1 MRRLL
6 GLFACLALL
15 CLVPIRAR
23 GEDMGLTLGAMES
36 SPFLTS
42 FRQSQELGQDF
53 ACLYRLRWADTSVL
67 AYRAF
72 PRAEASSGQYLPGNP
87 ESSTEVAGK
96 LRGVMLG
103 GYPAKPV
110 SQLQSQANAWLASRG
125 REPVEELQSGEAMLA
140 TQLALW
146 RLLGACESRETYSG
160 WKDFSASGWASLR
173 KQAETGET
181 LFQKETAHTKT
192 NVEGLTAY
200 LESLP
205 AVAPAKPLVWGLQN
219 GEYASRQE
227 GDGTWTVEV
236 RLSLQG
242 TVEQGDSLTLHAQCG
257 SDTQEQSVER
267 AGVYT
272 VSFSG
277 LETPAGVTV
286 TLSGTQRGEGVYS
299 FRSGETELLGFVQ
312 GSLPV
317 WSQAELTPDRI
328 LRLKKTTPEEQGSQ
342 PLANIQFN
350 LYLAATREQ
359 LERREVRL
367 SPTPTAAE
375 VAACQSYESLKAI
388 LSTDETGV
396 ASYNF
401 TAGGD
406 PDGVYLV
413 VEQYSAATTGPVD
426 PFYITVPGEDSY
438 SLDIPLENQ
447 METLSRF
454 TLETTDGAS
463 SYALGQHHQWR
474 MTAALPAGLG
484 SARGFS
490 LTQSFPDAL
499 SWEPDSLL
507 VELYPEEGEPLGLL
521 EGAHYTVTKSEGTL
535 TLSLTPAGM
544 AYSAA
549 RGEGGSLSVSYL
561 AALTSKA
568 APGASVPSFARLEYE
583 NSAGIR
589 FSKTA
594 RGPSL
599 TLGNLHLTKQ
609 TNSGRPVSG
618 AVYRLARPAKPED
631 ASVSYL
637 KVDGNSI
644 PVVYVAFRKEQTYTG
659 EPVTQVTTG
668 EDGESWFSGLAYG
681 TYYLV
686 ESRSAPGYRTEEP
699 IAVTLDA
706 GKVEVTACARFLLP
720 NTGSAGALAL
730 SCLGT
735 VATVAACWLL
745 LWDKR
750 EKQRV

>member
-1 MRRLL
+1 MRRLF

-15 CLVPIRAR
+15 FLVPIRGS
-23 GEDMGLTLGAMES
+23 GENFGLTLGAVES

-42 FRQSQELGQDF
+42 YRQSQELGQDF
-53 ACLYRLRWADTSVL
+53 ACLYCLRWEDTSVL
-67 AYRAF
+67 AYRAA
-72 PRAEASSGQYLPGNP
+72 PGAEAASGQYLPGNP

-96 LRGVMLG
+96 LRGILLG

-110 SQLQSQANAWLASRG
+110 SQLEAQANSWLVSRG

-146 RLLGACESRETYSG
+146 KLLGACQSRDIYSG

-181 LFQKETAHTKT
+181 LLQKETAHTKA

-205 AVAPAKPLVWGLQN
+205 AVTQSKPLVWGLQN
-219 GEYASRQE
+219 GEYCSNRQE
-227 GDGTWTVEV
+227 DGTWTVEA

-242 TVEQGDSLTLHAQCG
+242 RVEQGDSLTLHAQCG
-257 SDTQEQSVER
+257 SLTQEQPVER
-267 AGVYT
+267 AGAYT
-272 VSFSG
+272 FSFSG

-286 TLSGTQRGEGVYS
+286 TLSGTQRGDGVYG
-299 FRSGETELLGFVQ
+299 FHNGKTLLFGYAR

-328 LRLKKTTPEEQGSQ
+328 LRLKKTTPEEEGSQ

-388 LSTDETGV
+388 LSTDEAGV

-426 PFYITVPGEDSY
+426 PFYITVPGEDSF
-438 SLDIPLENQ
+438 SLDIHLENRV
-447 METLSRF
+447 ETLSRF
-454 TLETTDGAS
+454 TLETTDGAC
-463 SYALGQHHQWR
+463 SYALGQSHQWR

-490 LTQSFPDAL
+490 LAQSFPDAL
-499 SWEPDSLL
+499 SWEPDSLV
-507 VELYPEEGEPLGLL
+507 VELCPGEGEPLGLL
-521 EGAHYTVTKSEGTL
+521 EGAHYTVTKSEGVL

-544 AYSAA
+544 AYGAA

-568 APGASVPSFARLEYE
+568 VPGASVPSSARLEYE
-583 NSAGIR
+583 SSAGIR

-594 RGPSL
+594 HGPCL
-599 TLGNLHLTKQ
+599 TLGNLHLTKR
-609 TNSGRPVSG
+609 THSGRPVSG

-637 KVDGNSI
+637 KVDGKSV
-644 PVVYVAFRKEQTYTG
+644 PVVYLAFRKEQTYTG
-659 EPVTQVTTG
+659 DPVTQVTTG
-668 EDGESWFSGLAYG
+668 ENGEGWFSGLAYG

-686 ESRSAPGYRTEEP
+686 ESRCAPGYRTEEP
-699 IAVTLDA
+699 IAVTLNA
-706 GKVEVTACARFLLP
+706 GEVEVTACARFLLP

-735 VATVAACWLL
+735 LATLAACWLL
-745 LWDKR
+745 LWDR
-750 EKQRV
+750 GEKQRV

>member
-1 MRRLL
+1 MRRLF
-6 GLFACLALL
+6 GLLACLALL
-15 CLVPIRAR
+15 CLVPIRGRAA
-23 GEDMGLTLGAMES
+23 DMGLTLGAVES

-42 FRQSQELGQDF
+42 FRQSQKLGQDF
-53 ACLYRLRWADTSVL
+53 ACLYRLQWENTSFL
-67 AYRAF
+67 TYRAA
-72 PRAEASSGQYLPGNP
+72 PGVEAASGQYLPENP

-96 LRGVMLG
+96 LRGILLG

-110 SQLQSQANAWLASRG
+110 SQLQSQANAWLVSRG

-146 RLLGACESRETYSG
+146 KLLGACQRREIYSG
-160 WKDFSASGWASLR
+160 WKDFSASGWAALR

-181 LFQKETAHTKT
+181 LFQKETAHTKA

-205 AVAPAKPLVWGLQN
+205 AVAQSKTLVWGLQN
-219 GEYASRQE
+219 GEYRSNQQE
-227 GDGTWTVEV
+227 DGTWTVEA
-236 RLSLQG
+236 RISLRG
-242 TVEQGDSLTLHAQCG
+242 TVEQGDSLTLQARCG
-257 SDTQEQSVER
+257 NATQEQPVER
-267 AGVYT
+267 AGAYT
-272 VSFSG
+272 FSFSG

-286 TLSGTQRGEGVYS
+286 TLSGTQRGDGVYG
-299 FRSGETELLGFVQ
+299 FRRGEMVLFGYAR

-317 WSQAELTPDRI
+317 WSQVELTPDRI
-328 LRLKKTTPEEQGSQ
+328 LRLKKTTPQEEGSQ

-426 PFYITVPGEDSY
+426 PFYITIPGEERF
-438 SLDIPLENQ
+438 SLDIHLENR
-447 METLSRF
+447 METLSGF
-454 TLETTDGAS
+454 ALETTDGAS
-463 SYALGQHHQWR
+463 SYALGQLHQWR

-484 SARGFS
+484 SARAFS
-490 LTQSFPDAL
+490 LAQSFPDAL
-499 SWEPDSLL
+499 SWEPDSLA
-507 VELYPEEGEPLGLL
+507 VELCPGEGEPLGLL
-521 EGAHYTVTKSEGTL
+521 EGAHYTVTKSEGAL

-544 AYSAA
+544 AYGAA

-561 AALTSKA
+561 AALSSKA
-568 APGASVPSFARLEYE
+568 VPGAPVPSSAQLEYE

-599 TLGNLHLTKQ
+599 TLGNLHLTKLS
-609 TNSGRPVSG
+609 NSGRPVSG

-637 KVDGNSI
+637 KVDGKSI
-644 PVVYVAFRKEQTYTG
+644 PVVYLAFRKEQTYTAD
-659 EPVTQVTTG
+659 PVTQVTTG

-686 ESRSAPGYRTEEP
+686 ESRCAPGYRTEEP
-699 IAVTLDA
+699 ISVTLDA
-706 GKVEVTACARFLLP
+706 GEVEVTACAQFLLP

-735 VATVAACWLL
+735 LATVAACWLL
-745 LWDKR
+745 LWDR
-750 EKQRV
+750 GEKQRT